1 MTGAASPLTLTLT
14 RLAAADLPDLAA
26 ALTAAGLPAD
36 DIGGPD
42 RVFWAAHRAG
52 VLIGYGGV
60 ETSAASP
67 QDGLLR
73 SVVILPEQR
82 GTGQGACLV
91 AALTAG
97 ARSLGLHRL
106 WLLTTSAEPF
116 FRRLGFVAHNRSA
129 APAVVRD
136 SAQFSSLCPASAV
149 LMARFPEDPR

>member
-1 MTGAASPLTLTLT
+1 MTGAASPLGLT

-42 RVFWAAHRAG
+42 RVFWAARRDG

-60 ETSAASP
+60 ECSAASP

-73 SVVILPEQR
+73 SVVLLPEQR
-82 GTGQGACLV
+82 GTGLGAALV
-91 AALTAG
+91 AALTAE

-116 FRRLGFVAHNRSA
+116 FRRLGFVAQDRST
-129 APAVVRD
+129 APAAVTA
-136 SAQFSSLCPASAV
+136 SAQFSGLCPASAV
-149 LMARFPEDPR
+149 LMARSSEDPR